1 MAGKTRLGANFGID
15 VSNLKAGLKTAN
27 ALIRESESE
36 FKKAAAGMDDWTK
49 SQDGLEKKIES
60 LNKIADIQKQKV
72 EALKK
77 QYEQLVAEG
86 LDETSDRAIKLRTEL
101 NKEETALGKTEGE
114 LVKTKTALQNFGKE
128 SENAKTDVKNLAD
141 ETDKGTGKFGAM
153 QVALGNLVS
162 KGITAAVD
170 GFKKLATEAVNAYK
184 EVDEGSDNV
193 IKATGATGK
202 QAEDLQRSYEN
213 VAKSIKGD
221 FGDIGNVL
229 GEVNT
234 RFGFTGDTLEEATK
248 NFLKFAD
255 ITGTDAKGAVASVSK
270 ALKAAGMQDKD
281 YAKLLDQ
288 MAKAAQDSGV
298 SVDTLADKLTK
309 NGSTF
314 RALGFNVEETIAML
328 AQFEA
333 AGVNTDAAITGL
345 STSVKNW
352 GSEGKNAK
360 EEFDKAMAAIAAA
373 PTDTEKAKIAFD
385 TFGKK
390 AGTELADAITTGRT
404 NYTDFVNTLKN
415 SEGTVKTTYENTQD
429 GFDAIDV
436 AIQGVKTDMG
446 AFVGELAEEY
456 GPTIQQGF
464 GMIGDAAKGA
474 TTFVFDF
481 TSALGETLGEV
492 YLWCEKVAGRIGDFF
507 KNAWDGVESF
517 VAKAHNSIW
526 GSEWLD
532 DVKDALVS
540 DDVRKAYEN
549 ATGRKI
555 SDFDWYNY
563 KTDLTTSRTG
573 SGGHFAKGGVVRH
586 ATQAII
592 GEAGAEV
599 VMPLEN
605 NTGWIDKLAE
615 RIGAQIGGG
624 VTVNQTNNYTSA
636 HSRYELWKSKQE
648 INKAIKLA
656 RG

>member
-1 MAGKTRLGANFGID
+1 
-15 VSNLKAGLKTAN
+15 
-27 ALIRESESE
+27 
-36 FKKAAAGMDDWTK
+36 
-49 SQDGLEKKIES
+49 
-60 LNKIADIQKQKV
+60 
-72 EALKK
+72 
-77 QYEQLVAEG
+77 
-86 LDETSDRAIKLRTEL
+86 
-101 NKEETALGKTEGE
+101 
-114 LVKTKTALQNFGKE
+114 
-128 SENAKTDVKNLAD
+128 
-141 ETDKGTGKFGAM
+141 
-153 QVALGNLVS
+153 
-162 KGITAAVD
+162 
-170 GFKKLATEAVNAYK
+170 
-184 EVDEGSDNV
+184 
-193 IKATGATGK
+193 
-202 QAEDLQRSYEN
+202 
-213 VAKSIKGD
+213 
-221 FGDIGNVL
+221 
-229 GEVNT
+229 
-234 RFGFTGDTLEEATK
+234 
-248 NFLKFAD
+248 
-255 ITGTDAKGAVASVSK
+255 
-270 ALKAAGMQDKD
+270 
-281 YAKLLDQ
+281 
-288 MAKAAQDSGV
+288 
-298 SVDTLADKLTK
+298 
-309 NGSTF
+309 
-314 RALGFNVEETIAML
+314 
-328 AQFEA
+328 
-333 AGVNTDAAITGL
+333 
-345 STSVKNW
+345 
-352 GSEGKNAK
+352 
-360 EEFDKAMAAIAAA
+360 MAAIAAA

-404 NYTDFVNTLKN
+404 NYTDFVDTLKN

-429 GFDAIDV
+429 GFDAVDL
-436 AIQGVKTDMG
+436 AIQSMKTDMG

-456 GPTIQQGF
+456 GPTIKEGF
-464 GMIGDAAKGA
+464 GMIGDAVKGA

-481 TSALGETLGEV
+481 TTALGETLGQI

-526 GSEWLD
+526 DSNMEWLD
-532 DVKDALVS
+532 DALAS
-540 DDVRKAYEN
+540 DGVRKAYEN
-549 ATGRKI
+549 ATGKHI

>member
-1 MAGKTRLGANFGID
+1 MAGNTRLGANFGID
-15 VSNLKAGLKTAN
+15 VSDLKAGLKTAN

-36 FKKAAAGMDDWTK
+36 FKRATVGMNNWTK
-49 SQDGLEKKIES
+49 SQDGLEAKIKS
-60 LNKIADIQKQKV
+60 LNKNIDIHRETAD
-72 EALKK
+72 ALRKEYDK
-77 QYEQLVAEG
+77 LVKEG
-86 LDETSDRAIKLRTEL
+86 LDEASQKAIEWRTNI
-101 NKEETALGKTEGE
+101 NKQETALIKDKQE
-114 LVKTKTALQNFGKE
+114 LEKTKTALQNFGKE

-162 KGITAAVD
+162 KGITAAID

-202 QAEDLQRSYEN
+202 QAEDLQRSYQN

-221 FGDIGNVL
+221 FGEIGNVL

-234 RFGFTGDTLEEATK
+234 RFGFTGDTLEETTK
-248 NFLKFAD
+248 DFLKFAE

-288 MAKAAQDSGV
+288 MAKAAQVSGV

-314 RALGFNVEETIAML
+314 RALGFNVEDTIAML

-345 STSVKNW
+345 STAVKNW

-373 PTDTEKAKIAFD
+373 PTETEKAKIAFD

-404 NYTDFVNTLKN
+404 NYTDFVDTLKN

-429 GFDAIDV
+429 GFDAIDL

-464 GMIGDAAKGA
+464 GMIGDAIKGA
-474 TTFVFDF
+474 IRFVFDF
-481 TSALGETLGEV
+481 TAALGETIGKV
-492 YLWCEKVAGRIGDFF
+492 VSWCEEAVGKIGDFF
-507 KNAWDGVESF
+507 KNAWDGLESF

-526 GSEWLD
+526 ESNTEWLD
-532 DVKDALVS
+532 ALAS
-540 DDVRKAYEN
+540 DETRAGYEKL
-549 ATGRKI
+549 TGQKI

-563 KTDLTTSRTG
+563 KTNLTAKG
-573 SGGHFAKGGVVRH
+573 GGGHFAKGGVVRH

>member
-1 MAGKTRLGANFGID
+1 MPGKTRLGANFGID

-77 QYEQLVAEG
+77 QYEQLVSEG
-86 LDETSDRAIKLRTEL
+86 LDETSDRAIRLRTEL

-202 QAEDLQRSYEN
+202 QAEDLQRSYQN

-288 MAKAAQDSGV
+288 MAKAAQVSGV

-309 NGSTF
+309 NGATF
-314 RALGFNVEETIAML
+314 RALGFNVEDTIAML

-345 STSVKNW
+345 STAVKNW

-404 NYTDFVNTLKN
+404 NYTDFVDTLKN

-429 GFDAIDV
+429 GFDAVDL
-436 AIQGVKTDMG
+436 AIQSMKTDMG

-456 GPTIQQGF
+456 GPTIKEGF
-464 GMIGDAAKGA
+464 GMIGDAVKGA

-481 TSALGETLGEV
+481 TTALGETLGQT
-492 YLWCEKVAGRIGDFF
+492 YLWCEKVAGKIGDFF

-517 VAKAHNSIW
+517 VHNAIW
-526 GSEWLD
+526 GSGWLD
-532 DVKDALVS
+532 DVKDSLAS
-540 DDVRKAYEN
+540 DEVRKAYEN
-549 ATGRKI
+549 ATGKHI

-563 KTDLTTSRTG
+563 KTELTSKG
-573 SGGHFAKGGVVRH
+573 GGGHFAKGGVVRH